1 MKRYR
6 FFFLF
11 LLFSFIACKTKD
23 KVAKSE
29 NDIDAARD
37 FLQAALEGNF
47 DKARTFM
54 LPDSKNVNWM
64 DISERSYMRNDEET
78 KYGYR
83 KASIHIHDISYTV
96 KDSVTIV
103 IFSNSFMNNH
113 DTLKVVKKDGQWLV
127 DIKYLFEHAT
137 DTLAMKPVLK
147 DSIR

>member
-23 KVAKSE
+23 KVVPSE

-37 FLQAALEGNF
+37 FIQAALEGNY
-47 DKARTFM
+47 DKARTYM
-54 LPDSKNVNWM
+54 LPDSVNVNWM
-64 DISERSYMRNDEET
+64 DIAERSYMKNDEET

-83 KASIHIHDISYTV
+83 KASIHIHDISYPV

-103 IFSNSFMNNH
+103 IFSNSLMNDH
-113 DTLKVVKKDGQWLV
+113 DTLKVVKKNGEWLV
-127 DIKYLFEHAT
+127 DFKYLFEHNT
-137 DTLAMKPVLK
+137 DTLPVLSVLK
-147 DSIR
+147 DTM